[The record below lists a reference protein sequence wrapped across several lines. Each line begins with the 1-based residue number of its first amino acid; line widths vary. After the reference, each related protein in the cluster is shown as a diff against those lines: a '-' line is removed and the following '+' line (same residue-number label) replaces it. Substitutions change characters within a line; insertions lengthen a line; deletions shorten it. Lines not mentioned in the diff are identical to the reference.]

1 MMGKRKPALR
11 FKGFEGE
18 WETCRL
24 GDIAD
29 LLTGYPFESKHF
41 THEGIP
47 LIRGMNVKRGY
58 LDMSEDI
65 CEYWSSITGL
75 ETYLLRENDIVIQ
88 MDGALIGK
96 SYALVSKENVPSLLV
111 QRVTRVRCPKHH
123 FQYVYQIIQRD
134 FLKYIK
140 GNKTETAVPHLSLND
155 IKKFELAL
163 ISVEEQT
170 QIGTFFKHLD
180 TLIIQQQRKYDS
192 LLNVKKSMLEKM
204 FPKDGADVPEI
215 RFKGF
220 SGVWSRY
227 ELGELAVEVIRKAP
241 EHSTASVMMIS
252 ASSGFINQSE
262 KYSSNNAGSSL
273 KNYTLLQKGELS
285 YNHGYSKFRN
295 YGSCFELKEDEARI
309 PFVYHS
315 FALPN
320 DNSTFYSQYLNSGIF
335 DGELRKRVSSTA
347 RMDGLL
353 NISYD
358 AYMSINVCRPSL
370 EEQTKIGNYF
380 KHLDTHISLHRQK
393 LDHLNHIKSAL
404 LEKMFVSEAA

>member
-1 MMGKRKPALR
+1 MGERKPALR

-18 WETCRL
+18 WDTCRL

-29 LLTGYPFESKHF
+29 LLTGYSFESKHF
-41 THEGIP
+41 TEEGIP
-47 LIRGMNVKRGY
+47 LVRGMNVKRGY
-58 LDMSEDI
+58 LDMSHGI
-65 CEYWSSITGL
+65 CEYWSSCSGL

-163 ISVEEQT
+163 ISIEEQT
-170 QIGTFFKHLD
+170 QIGTFFKNLD
-180 TLIIQQQRKYDS
+180 TLITQQQRKYDS

-220 SGVWSRY
+220 EGKWERWQISNIAKNTYGGGTPSTSNE
-227 ELGELAVEVIRKAP
+227 ELWVGDIP
-241 EHSTASVMMIS
+241 WIQ
-252 ASSGFINQSE
+252 SSD
-262 KYSSNNAGSSL
+262 
-273 KNYTLLQKGELS
+273 
-285 YNHGYSKFRN
+285 
-295 YGSCFELKEDEARI
+295 LKEGKVFDVIPHKFLSKNAFNLSATKLIPENSIAIITRVGVGKLALI
-309 PFVYHS
+309 PFSYATSQDFLSLSNTNKNEWFTVY
-315 FALPN
+315 ALYN
-320 DNSTFYSQYLNSGIF
+320 KLKSEANLVQGTSIKGITKEDF
-335 DGELRKRVSSTA
+335 LSKE
-347 RMDGLL
+347 
-353 NISYD
+353 ISVPCHD
-358 AYMSINVCRPSL
+358 
-370 EEQTKIGNYF
+370 EEAIKIGNYF
-380 KHLDTHISLHRQK
+380 KHLDTLLTQHQKK
-393 LDHLNHIKSAL
+393 LDHLKHIKSAL